1 MSSRG
6 SSSASRLEHVAQRIV
21 AEVQRKYPDAWC
33 LFNDEVYGDE
43 DLYIDVYVDEN
54 VLLEVG
60 RFANELTYRYWQET
74 GYDILPMVAPRECY
88 PLKE

>member
-1 MSSRG
+1 
-6 SSSASRLEHVAQRIV
+6 LEHVAQRIV

-33 LFNDEVYGDE
+33 LFNDEVYDEE
-43 DLYIDVYVDEN
+43 DLYIDVYVDGN